1 MVEFYLLSKDSP
13 SDMVL
18 LAEDGT
24 PNSETVMESSI
35 EGTRLNMNTQAQPFE
50 QIRQFG
56 NPFYYWYNLLWPM
69 MWQYRLG
76 RSASSGTGA
85 QMNNQQRSATTSQM
99 IDVGSSET
107 DALRDV
113 EVGSTQPNDETQLP
127 MTTDRTSESEN
138 ITKAL
143 SKREQKIVV
152 ILKQIRDFVIVFKMA
167 LALPNV
173 TPSFIEKRCL
183 DHGAGR
189 LHYVAG
195 ML

>member
-24 PNSETVMESSI
+24 PNSEIVMESPM
-35 EGTRLNMNTQAQPFE
+35 EETRLDMNTQTQPFE
-50 QIRQFG
+50 QGRRFG

-76 RSASSGTGA
+76 RSASGTGA
-85 QMNNQQRSATTSQM
+85 QMNNQQRSATTSKM
-99 IDVGSSET
+99 IDMDSSET

-113 EVGSTQPNDETQLP
+113 EVGSTQPNDETLQT
-127 MTTDRTSESEN
+127 MTTDLSEVLSERQQ
-138 ITKAL
+138 T
-143 SKREQKIVV
+143 IVDF
-152 ILKQIRDFVIVFKMA
+152 LKTIRDYVIVFKM
-167 LALPNV
+167 LSSYLSLVNPW
-173 TPSFIEKRCL
+173 L

>member
-24 PNSETVMESSI
+24 PNSETVMESPI
-35 EGTRLNMNTQAQPFE
+35 EETRLDMNTQTQPSE
-50 QIRQFG
+50 QGRQFG
-56 NPFYYWYNLLWPM
+56 NPFYYWYNVMWSM

-85 QMNNQQRSATTSQM
+85 QMYNQQRSATTSKM
-99 IDVGSSET
+99 IDMDSSET

-113 EVGSTQPNDETQLP
+113 EVGSTQPNDETLLT
-127 MTTDRTSESEN
+127 MTTDRTLESEN
-138 ITKAL
+138 NTKVL
-143 SKREQKIVV
+143 SERQQTIVDF
-152 ILKQIRDFVIVFKMA
+152 LKTIRDYVIVFKMFSSY
-167 LALPNV
+167 LSLVNPW
-173 TPSFIEKRCL
+173 L

>member
-1 MVEFYLLSKDSP
+1 MIELSLLSKDSP
-13 SDMVL
+13 SAMVL

-24 PNSETVMESSI
+24 PNSETIMESSI
-35 EGTRLNMNTQAQPFE
+35 EETRLNMNTQAQPFE

-76 RSASSGTGA
+76 RSTSSGTGA

-99 IDVGSSET
+99 IDMDSSET
-107 DALRDV
+107 DTLCDV
-113 EVGSTQPNDETQLP
+113 EVGSIQPNDETLLP
-127 MTTDRTSESEN
+127 MTMDRTLESEN
-138 ITKAL
+138 NTKVL
-143 SKREQKIVV
+143 SERQQTIVDF
-152 ILKQIRDFVIVFKMA
+152 LKTIRDYVIVFKMFSSY
-167 LALPNV
+167 LFLVNPW
-173 TPSFIEKRCL
+173 L

>member
-35 EGTRLNMNTQAQPFE
+35 EGTRLNMNTQGQPSE
-50 QIRQFG
+50 QGRRFG
-56 NPFYYWYNLLWPM
+56 NRFYYWYNLLWPM

-85 QMNNQQRSATTSQM
+85 QMNNQQRSATTSKM
-99 IDVGSSET
+99 IDKDSSET
-107 DALRDV
+107 DALSDV
-113 EVGSTQPNDETQLP
+113 EVGNTQPNDESLLP
-127 MTTDRTSESEN
+127 MTTDRTPESEN
-138 ITKAL
+138 NTKVL
-143 SKREQKIVV
+143 SERQQTIVDF
-152 ILKQIRDFVIVFKMA
+152 LKTIRDAVIVFKMFSSY
-167 LALPNV
+167 LSLVNPW
-173 TPSFIEKRCL
+173 L

-189 LHYVAG
+189 HHYVAG

>member
-1 MVEFYLLSKDSP
+1 MVELYLLSKDSP

-24 PNSETVMESSI
+24 PNSETVMESPI
-35 EGTRLNMNTQAQPFE
+35 EETRLDMNTQAQPFE

-76 RSASSGTGA
+76 RSARGTGA
-85 QMNNQQRSATTSQM
+85 QMNDQLCSATTSKM
-99 IDVGSSET
+99 IDMDSSET

-113 EVGSTQPNDETQLP
+113 EVGSTQSNDETLLT
-127 MTTDRTSESEN
+127 MTTDRTPESEN
-138 ITKAL
+138 NTKVL
-143 SKREQKIVV
+143 SERQQTIVDF
-152 ILKQIRDFVIVFKMA
+152 LKTIRDYVIVLKM
-167 LALPNV
+167 LL
-173 TPSFIEKRCL
+173 SFL
-183 DHGAGR
+183 SLVNPWQDHGAGH
-189 LHYVAG
+189 LYYVAG

>member
-24 PNSETVMESSI
+24 PNSETVMESPI
-35 EGTRLNMNTQAQPFE
+35 EETRLDMNTQTQPFE
-50 QIRQFG
+50 QGRRFG

-76 RSASSGTGA
+76 RSASGTGA
-85 QMNNQQRSATTSQM
+85 QMNNQQRLATTSKM
-99 IDVGSSET
+99 IDMDSSET

-113 EVGSTQPNDETQLP
+113 EVGSTQPNDETLLP
-127 MTTDRTSESEN
+127 LTTDRTPESEN
-138 ITKAL
+138 NTKVL
-143 SKREQKIVV
+143 SERQQTIVDF
-152 ILKQIRDFVIVFKMA
+152 LKTIRDYVIVFKMFSSY
-167 LALPNV
+167 LFLVNPW
-173 TPSFIEKRCL
+173 L

-189 LHYVAG
+189 HHYVAG